1 MSPPRLLASP
11 RPRLDLLGP
20 GLHSSIGSRGYLPPL
35 PSSSLLI
42 PRTNLLLRLMH
53 PTSGWEPSY
62 RNVRPLMTS
71 YIRAPITPIAFCPLS
86 ATTTSVT
93 ESFRRSVSLLVNG
106 DTGSRDSLSGRIIK
120 IWSTSAPLRDLT
132 PVRLNGLFSSAVLN
146 FQSRL
151 DPALRIW
158 SLTLSHVSSAR
169 QGALDHREYF
179 TSALCGRGCHLGS
192 GTGCEKSPFSCH
204 QTSPC
209 PRGNVIRS
217 WGRSSCCSSLGSLV

>member
-20 GLHSSIGSRGYLPPL
+20 GLHRMRSIGSRGYLPPL

-42 PRTNLLLRLMH
+42 PRNNLLLRLMN

-62 RNVRPLMTS
+62 RNVRPLTTS
-71 YIRAPITPIAFCPLS
+71 YIRAPFTPIAFCPLS

-93 ESFRRSVSLLVNG
+93 ESFRRSVWLLVNG

-132 PVRLNGLFSSAVLN
+132 PVRLIGLFSSAVLN
-146 FQSRL
+146 FRSRL
-151 DPALRIW
+151 DPALRI
-158 SLTLSHVSSAR
+158 
-169 QGALDHREYF
+169 
-179 TSALCGRGCHLGS
+179 
-192 GTGCEKSPFSCH
+192 
-204 QTSPC
+204 
-209 PRGNVIRS
+209 
-217 WGRSSCCSSLGSLV
+217 